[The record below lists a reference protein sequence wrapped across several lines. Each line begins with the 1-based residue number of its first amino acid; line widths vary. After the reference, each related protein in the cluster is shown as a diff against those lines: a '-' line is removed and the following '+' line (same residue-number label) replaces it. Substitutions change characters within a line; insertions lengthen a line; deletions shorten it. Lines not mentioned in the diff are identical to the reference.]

1 MGDRSVT
8 RNCGSDLVRVGAGLP
23 VAAYRDEITTA
34 LHGGRAVIVAPPGT
48 GKTTFV
54 PPLVASRCSGR
65 VIVTQPRRV
74 AARAA
79 ARRLAT
85 LTGTRPGEFASHTVH
100 GESTTTRD
108 TKVEFV
114 TTGVLLR
121 RLLSDPDLTGVDAV
135 VLDEVHERHLDADL
149 VVAMVCEVAQLRDDL
164 TIVAMSATVDS
175 SGWAAFL
182 GGVEPAPVVEVA
194 SALHELEVEWAP
206 AAGAAVESRGVS
218 REFLGHLGTVTVD
231 ALDRHTEGSA
241 LVFVPGARE
250 VDHVVADLRSRL
262 AGIDVVGLSGAMSA
276 REQDHAL
283 SDPGNVRRV
292 IVSTA
297 VAESSLTVPGV
308 RLVVDS
314 GLSREPRLDRG
325 RGMAGLVT
333 VRESRASAVQR
344 AGRAARL
351 GPGVAVRCLR
361 AQDWAGMNADP
372 TPEVDHADLVA
383 SLLSLAVWGSPRGE
397 GMALPTPL
405 PQDRVAAAEEE
416 LRDLGAVDAE
426 GRITARGRHLATFPL
441 DPRLARALTDG
452 AAIIGSRR
460 CAEIAAMLG
469 LEDGQVD
476 LVGQWRQ
483 LRSGRHPE
491 AAMWRREADRLARLI
506 NDVPPTDITDDD
518 AVATVVSLARPGWI
532 ARSRGVGS
540 TSYLLACGTGV
551 DLPRNCPPGL
561 LGQPW
566 LAVARTSRITSGAL
580 IRAAVPLSES
590 AALESGEAML
600 TNDTPVTWD
609 GGKVRGRRVSRL
621 GAIELSS
628 TPVRPDPVRAR
639 HVALEAVRSG
649 GLDVA
654 SLTKNG
660 ESLRRRLALA
670 HRVFGEPWPDV
681 SDEALLACA
690 EEWLDL
696 DALAAGRGS
705 DAASGLRGLLGWQE
719 SARLDEVAPE
729 TITVPSGSRIRVD
742 YPEPGSDTSPVLA
755 VKLQEC
761 FGWTDGPTVCDGRVR
776 VVLHLLSPARRPLA
790 VTDDLASFWASV
802 YPAVRVENR
811 GRYSKHPW
819 PEDPMT
825 ATPTKR
831 TNRALRGN

>member
-8 RNCGSDLVRVGAGLP
+8 RNSGPDLARVGAGLP

-34 LHGGRAVIVAPPGT
+34 LQGRRAVIVAPPGT

-85 LTGTRPGEFASHTVH
+85 LTGTRPGAFASHTVR

-121 RLLSDPDLTGVDAV
+121 RLLNDPDLTGVDAV
-135 VLDEVHERHLDADL
+135 ILDEVHERHLDADL

-164 TIVAMSATVDS
+164 SIVAMSATVDS
-175 SGWAAFL
+175 SGWAALL
-182 GGVEPAPVVEVA
+182 GGDEPAPVIEVA
-194 SALHELEVEWAP
+194 SAVHELEVEWAP

-218 REFLGHLGTVTVD
+218 REFLSHLGAVTID
-231 ALDRHTEGSA
+231 ALNRHAEGSA

-262 AGIDVVGLSGAMSA
+262 AGMEVVGLSGAMSA

-283 SDPGNVRRV
+283 SDPGSVRRV

-325 RGMAGLVT
+325 RGMTGLVT

-361 AQDWAGMNADP
+361 AQDWAGMCADP
-372 TPEVDHADLVA
+372 APEVDHADLLA
-383 SLLSLAVWGSPRGE
+383 PLLSLAVWGSPRGE

-416 LRDLGAVDAE
+416 LRGLGAVDAE
-426 GRITARGRHLATFPL
+426 GRIIARGRHLATFPL

-452 AAIIGSRR
+452 AASVGSRR
-460 CAEIAAMLG
+460 CAEITAMLG
-469 LEDGQVD
+469 LDDGQVD

-483 LRSGRHPE
+483 LRSGKHPE
-491 AAMWRREADRLARLI
+491 ATMWRREADRLARLI
-506 NDVPPTDITDDD
+506 NDIPSTGTTDDA

-540 TSYLLACGTGV
+540 MSYLLACGTGV
-551 DLPRNCPPGL
+551 DLPRNCPSGL

-566 LAVARTSRITSGAL
+566 LAVARTSRVTDGAL
-580 IRAAVPLSES
+580 IRAAAPLAES
-590 AALESGEAML
+590 AALESGAAML
-600 TNDTPVTWD
+600 TSDTTATWD
-609 GGKVRGRRVSRL
+609 RGKVRGRRVSRL

-628 TPVRPDPVRAR
+628 TPVRPDPAQAR
-639 HVALEAVRSG
+639 HAALEAVRAR

-654 SLTKNG
+654 GLTKNG
-660 ESLRRRLALA
+660 ESVRRRLAFA
-670 HRVFGEPWPDV
+670 HRVLGDPWPDV
-681 SDEALLACA
+681 SDEALLARV

-696 DALAAGRGS
+696 DALAAGRGG
-705 DAASGLRGLLGWQE
+705 DATSGLRGLLGWQE
-719 SARLDEVAPE
+719 SARLDEVVPE

-742 YPEPGSDTSPVLA
+742 YPEPGSDASPVLA

-790 VTDDLASFWASV
+790 VTDDLASFWTSG

-825 ATPTKR
+825 ATPTKH
-831 TNRALRGN
+831 TNRALRRD

>member
-8 RNCGSDLVRVGAGLP
+8 RNCGPDLVRVGAGLP

-325 RGMAGLVT
+325 RGMTGLVT

-532 ARSRGVGS
+532 ARSRGEGS
-540 TSYLLACGTGV
+540 ASYLLACGTGV

-628 TPVRPDPVRAR
+628 TPVRPDPVAFGRTVSSTESSGELVDPLTG
-639 HVALEAVRSG
+639 HSEHTGGVVGAVLL
-649 GLDVA
+649 LD
-654 SLTKNG
+654 
-660 ESLRRRLALA
+660 
-670 HRVFGEPWPDV
+670 P
-681 SDEALLACA
+681 
-690 EEWLDL
+690 
-696 DALAAGRGS
+696 
-705 DAASGLRGLLGWQE
+705 Q
-719 SARLDEVAPE
+719 
-729 TITVPSGSRIRVD
+729 
-742 YPEPGSDTSPVLA
+742 
-755 VKLQEC
+755 
-761 FGWTDGPTVCDGRVR
+761 
-776 VVLHLLSPARRPLA
+776 
-790 VTDDLASFWASV
+790 
-802 YPAVRVENR
+802 
-811 GRYSKHPW
+811 
-819 PEDPMT
+819 
-825 ATPTKR
+825 
-831 TNRALRGN
+831 